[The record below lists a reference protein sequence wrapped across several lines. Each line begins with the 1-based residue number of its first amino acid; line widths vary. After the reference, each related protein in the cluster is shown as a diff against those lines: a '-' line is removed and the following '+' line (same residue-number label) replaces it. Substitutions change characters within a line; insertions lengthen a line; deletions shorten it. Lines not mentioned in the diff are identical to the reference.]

1 MKRLLLLICAVCL
14 LTAGCG
20 QAVTYK
26 HISHD
31 EARAM
36 TAAQADVIL
45 LDVRTPQ
52 EYEKKHLP
60 DAVLLPIEDIR
71 AGEFSKLSDKKAT
84 ILIYCRTGRLAV
96 EAAEI
101 LSANGYENVFEMGGI
116 VNWSGSV
123 AGTDIE

>member
-1 MKRLLLLICAVCL
+1 MRNFLLIICAACL

-20 QAVTYK
+20 KGDYRR
-26 HISHD
+26 ISQD

-36 TAAQADVIL
+36 TVAQADVIL

>member
-1 MKRLLLLICAVCL
+1 MRNVLLIICAVCL
-14 LTAGCG
+14 LIAGCG
-20 QAVTYK
+20 KGDYRR
-26 HISHD
+26 ISQD
-31 EARAM
+31 EA
-36 TAAQADVIL
+36 QAIIQFNPQAII
-45 LDVRTPQ
+45 LDVRTQ
-52 EYEKKHLP
+52 EEYWRKHIQN
-60 DAVLLPIEDIR
+60 AVLLPIEDLR

-101 LSANGYENVFEMGGI
+101 LSKNGYENVFEMGGI

>member
-1 MKRLLLLICAVCL
+1 MRNFLLIICAACL

-20 QAVTYK
+20 KGDYRR
-26 HISHD
+26 ISHD
-31 EARAM
+31 EAQEM
-36 TAAQADVIL
+36 LAAQADVIL

-60 DAVLLPIEDIR
+60 DAVLLPIEDLR
-71 AGEFSKLSDKKAT
+71 NGKLDALPDKNAK
-84 ILIYCRTGRLAV
+84 IIVYCWTGRRA
-96 EAAEI
+96 EDAAALLTEK
-101 LSANGYENVFEMGGI
+101 GYTNVYEMGGI